1 MGISILRAEDNLWI
15 SLEDAFSGKR
25 EKEEGRRKKT
35 LSVPFSL
42 ATRSDDL
49 LRSRWVQMVVRS
61 ARSLPQ
67 CSRGRIGRAQLDP
80 RGHPRGHPRRQSAG
94 EISDEHRWLIRRR
107 DAVTEGDSVLQHHC
121 GTAAVS
127 RSEYADPRSQP
138 QRAADPPDHL
148 VIRTTSVHLCA
159 LDVTVLE
166 PRDTVLAHLEQSCKL
181 NLGEIQNLP
190 KLAKAIRAHFVEH
203 TSAHVKRA
211 SPVRGLLRSP
221 ALSVPWAR

>member
-127 RSEYADPRSQP
+127 RSEYADPRSEYADPNTPIPDLNLNVQLTP
-138 QRAADPPDHL
+138 RPPRHTDDECPPVCARCHRARAARHGSGSP
-148 VIRTTSVHLCA
+148 RA
-159 LDVTVLE
+159 E
-166 PRDTVLAHLEQSCKL
+166 PQAQP
-181 NLGEIQNLP
+181 G
-190 KLAKAIRAHFVEH
+190 
-203 TSAHVKRA
+203 
-211 SPVRGLLRSP
+211 
-221 ALSVPWAR
+221 

>member
-80 RGHPRGHPRRQSAG
+80 RGHPRRQSAG

-127 RSEYADPRSQP
+127 RSEYADPNTP
-138 QRAADPPDHL
+138 IPDLNLNVQLTPDRL